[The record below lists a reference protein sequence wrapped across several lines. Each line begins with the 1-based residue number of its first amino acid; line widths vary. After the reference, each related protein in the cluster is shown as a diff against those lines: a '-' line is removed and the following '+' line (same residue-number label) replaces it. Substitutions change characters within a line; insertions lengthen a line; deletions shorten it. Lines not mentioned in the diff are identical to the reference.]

1 VSFWL
6 IHIRH
11 AVRRLPGFPF
21 VLCDPF
27 GGRKNRSSPGFTSPS
42 GVLLTLTPPMEAY
55 HLASSR
61 NHSPATLMSFLGS
74 SAHAVAEISIKNGG
88 AANSRRSPLVAFLRF
103 QRTGR
108 QNRLYNLSG
117 FFHPENALELLPSG
131 LSSFQRSETVSSP
144 DPPLPFAGQNP

>member
-1 VSFWL
+1 LLSREDVSCSALQGVRTKDSGSKTFANPTEAKSRSSDPSPLGLLLPFRVLRTRVVSFWL

-21 VLCDPF
+21 ALCDPF

-42 GVLLTLTPPMEAY
+42 GVLLTFTPPMEAY

-74 SAHAVAEISIKNGG
+74 SAHAVAEISIKMAG
-88 AANSRRSPLVAFLRF
+88 
-103 QRTGR
+103 
-108 QNRLYNLSG
+108 
-117 FFHPENALELLPSG
+117 LPTPAEAHS
-131 LSSFQRSETVSSP
+131 
-144 DPPLPFAGQNP
+144 